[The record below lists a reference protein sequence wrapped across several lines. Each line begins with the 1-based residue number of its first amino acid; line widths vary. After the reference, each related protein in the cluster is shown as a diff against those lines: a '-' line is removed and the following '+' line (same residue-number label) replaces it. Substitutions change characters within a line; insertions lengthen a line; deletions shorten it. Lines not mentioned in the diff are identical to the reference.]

1 MKQTWRRK
9 QRSHSSIWR
18 SVIPNIP
25 SAALFL
31 ENSAASPMMHVLK
44 TRNWKVAAAS
54 RVVTVVL
61 STRQSDLFFCT
72 CQVIAV
78 PGCHRVHGA
87 VHGPWRCWG
96 WGLSWR
102 VGLLGEHD
110 QVSQTASMLCTGSDC
125 DVDTV
130 QPELQGAC
138 RKCCKP
144 AIQLAE
150 HAPKTARLP
159 RHTWTWGE
167 VCHVVRL
174 SNHGLEGNLMWQMW
188 QVATNLSSRPVRA
201 KTFRVHL
208 VHLRAL
214 RALRAWTNR
223 SPWCLVHPVPHKST

>member
-96 WGLSWR
+96 WVLSWR

-125 DVDTV
+125 YVDTV

-159 RHTWTWGE
+159 RHTWTWEE

-174 SNHGLEGNLMWQMW
+174 SNHGLGGNLMWQMYVTSCNKFQFEACSSQDVQGSSGSSSSSSSLDQ
-188 QVATNLSSRPVRA
+188 QVT
-201 KTFRVHL
+201 L
-208 VHLRAL
+208 V
-214 RALRAWTNR
+214 
-223 SPWCLVHPVPHKST
+223 PVHPVPHKST